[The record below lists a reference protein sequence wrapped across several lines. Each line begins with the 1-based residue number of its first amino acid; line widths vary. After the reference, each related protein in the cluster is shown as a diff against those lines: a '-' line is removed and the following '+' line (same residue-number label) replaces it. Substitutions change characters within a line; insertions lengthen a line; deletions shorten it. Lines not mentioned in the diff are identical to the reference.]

1 MQLFKHS
8 PLDRHYYEEI
18 EAQHGGHKMEH
29 QVCGYLT
36 SYELSND
43 YLLLDI
49 AVNFPDKT
57 EESTLL
63 AYYFTAPGVNTE
75 LCDLFIV
82 PDEWYLA
89 SIENIEVNE
98 DKRRIYVRVILDDYP
113 DDVFVKSIP
122 LSSNIRSQAANL
134 FESLQLLNKRGEV
147 KLEEAEGLRVIVTL
161 KEASDYAVYING
173 IELYNEEEEE

>member
-1 MQLFKHS
+1 MTILKFK
-8 PLDRHYYEEI
+8 PLE
-18 EAQHGGHKMEH
+18 
-29 QVCGYLT
+29 
-36 SYELSND
+36 
-43 YLLLDI
+43 
-49 AVNFPDKT
+49 
-57 EESTLL
+57 
-63 AYYFTAPGVNTE
+63 
-75 LCDLFIV
+75 IV